1 MRITMLTLGSRGD
14 VQPLLALSGGLQR
27 HGHQV
32 RLATYPRFEPMVTGA
47 GIEFAPLAE
56 GALSQG
62 RDTDEGRRWVEKGHR
77 RQPTWVG
84 FVRDARSVAHR
95 RLADAARACA
105 EADVI
110 VATNLAQLLGWQM
123 ADELELPLVR
133 ILFHAPTYWMATQS
147 ASPGRRIVRQLAWL
161 AARPWLNSVR
171 RASLSLPTLP
181 WREPIGE
188 LEHRSQPVIY
198 PVSPAVF
205 PVPSGSRPSV
215 AIAGY
220 WFPDAALDPAPP
232 AALQEFLVAGP
243 PPVYVGFGTQI
254 DPDAERTTQMLV
266 NALRSAGCRGIL
278 LRSSEALGGVPL
290 GDDIFALTAISHQW
304 LFERCAAVV
313 HHAAAGTTAAGLRA
327 GVPAVAVPHNT
338 DQFSWARRLHELGV
352 APAPVRRRHLSATKL
367 GAAISEAT
375 NDHGIRGRAAAL
387 GERIRAEDGVEVAVR
402 FFEQAVTPTGRRAR
416 AARIYASPSAVGRAQ

>member
-1 MRITMLTLGSRGD
+1 MRMTMLTLGSRGD
-14 VQPLLALSGGLQR
+14 VQPLLALSGGLRR
-27 HGHQV
+27 HGHHV

-62 RDTDEGRRWVEKGHR
+62 RETEEGRRWVEKGHR

-95 RLADAARACA
+95 RLADAAAACA
-105 EADVI
+105 DADVI

-123 ADELELPLVR
+123 ADELDLPLVR
-133 ILFHAPTYWMATQS
+133 ILFHAPTYWMASQS
-147 ASPGRRIVRQLAWL
+147 ASPGRRAIRQLAWL

-171 RASLSLPTLP
+171 RASLSLPKLP

-205 PVPSGSRPSV
+205 PVRSGSRPSV
-215 AIAGY
+215 AITGY
-220 WFPDAALDPAPP
+220 WFPDTALDPGPP
-232 AALQEFLVAGP
+232 PGLEEFLAAGP

-254 DPDAERTTQMLV
+254 DPDAQQTTQMLV
-266 NALRSAGCRGIL
+266 DALRSAGCRGIL
-278 LRSSEALGGVPL
+278 LRSPDAIGGVTL
-290 GDDIFALTAISHQW
+290 GDHIFALPAIAHQW
-304 LFERCAAVV
+304 LFARCAAVV

-327 GVPAVAVPHNT
+327 GVPAVVVPHNT
-338 DQFSWARRLHELGV
+338 DQFSWARRVHELGV
-352 APAPVRRRHLSATKL
+352 APAPLRRRDLSAARL
-367 GAAISEAT
+367 GAAIIEAT
-375 NDHGIRGRAAAL
+375 SDHGIRARAAAL
-387 GERIRAEDGVEVAVR
+387 GERIRAEDGVEAAVR
-402 FFEQAVTPTGRRAR
+402 FFEQTVAPAGRGAH
-416 AARIYASPSAVGRAQ
+416 AARIHAPPSVAGPAR